1 MMRVLTASGRQR
13 RLILPCFLLCIG
25 FWGAFA
31 YGHSEDII
39 LARVIKSHDAEV
51 SVELTVDASK
61 NPHLRESKNL
71 AEALGNSLQ
80 VQLPSGKHWLLREMG
95 TASVSLSNRFEHL
108 APVPVS
114 HDITDVPSELF
125 SAKWT
130 WRPSESPLQ
139 FKVPVSNPNTV
150 LLWSITS
157 ESEEPL
163 PGWRLLISGDQS
175 DPIHLSAEPHPLRWN
190 WKAKSALGIAAG
202 GLLLNLVLLI
212 HKTKHKPLS

>member
-1 MMRVLTASGRQR
+1 MWLPAAPALQRKLIIAS
-13 RLILPCFLLCIG
+13 FLLYLWRSEPSV
-25 FWGAFA
+25 F
-31 YGHSEDII
+31 GHSEDVI
-39 LARVIKSHDAEV
+39 LARVIKRQDAEI

-71 AEALGNSLQ
+71 AEALGSSLQ

-114 HDITDVPSELF
+114 HDITDSPSELVT
-125 SAKWT
+125 AKWT

-139 FKVPVSNPNTV
+139 FKVPDVNPNTV

-163 PGWRLLISGDQS
+163 PGWRLLTSGDRADPVYLS
-175 DPIHLSAEPHPLRWN
+175 DEPHPLRWN

-202 GLLLNLVLLI
+202 GLLLNLALLI
-212 HKTKHKPLS
+212 HKTRHKRLS

>member
-1 MMRVLTASGRQR
+1 MMRRPAVCATQR
-13 RLILPCFLLCIG
+13 RLLTSSVFICFGI
-25 FWGAFA
+25 WGASA
-31 YGHSEDII
+31 SAHSDDII
-39 LARVIKSHDAEV
+39 LARVISGQDAEV
-51 SVELTVDASK
+51 SVELTVEASK
-61 NPHLRESKNL
+61 NPHLRA
-71 AEALGNSLQ
+71 AENIADALGNSLQ

-95 TASVSLSNRFEHL
+95 AASVSLSSRFEHL

-114 HDITDVPSELF
+114 HDITGGPPELVT
-125 SAKWT
+125 AKWT

-139 FKVPVSNPNTV
+139 FKVPEANPNTV
-150 LLWSITS
+150 LLWNITS

-175 DPIHLSAEPHPLRWN
+175 APIHLGTDPHPLRWD

-202 GLLLNLVLLI
+202 GLLLNLALLV

>member
-1 MMRVLTASGRQR
+1 MMRRPAASI
-13 RLILPCFLLCIG
+13 RLVRSILPRVLVFLG
-25 FWGAFA
+25 FLGRFA
-31 YGHSEDII
+31 YGHSEDVI
-39 LARVIKSHDAEV
+39 LARVIKTRGAEV

-61 NPHLRESKNL
+61 NTHLRESDNI
-71 AEALGNSLQ
+71 ADALGNSLQ
-80 VQLPSGKHWLLREMG
+80 VQLPSGKHWRLREMG

-114 HDITDVPSELF
+114 HDITDASSELVT
-125 SAKWT
+125 AKWT

-139 FKVPVSNPNTV
+139 FKVPEANPNTV
-150 LLWSITS
+150 LLWSITP

-175 DPIHLSAEPHPLRWN
+175 APVHLGAEPRPLLWN
-190 WKAKSALGIAAG
+190 WKAKSALGVAAG

-212 HKTKHKPLS
+212 HRTKHKPLS